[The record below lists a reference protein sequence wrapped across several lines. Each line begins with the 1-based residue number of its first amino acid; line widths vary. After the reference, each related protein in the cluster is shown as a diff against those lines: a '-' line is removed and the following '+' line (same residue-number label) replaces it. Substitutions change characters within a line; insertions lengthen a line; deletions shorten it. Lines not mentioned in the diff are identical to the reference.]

1 MHSGTAFQ
9 DFWFTI
15 KLVGLTEVHQHS
27 RTEEQL
33 VHMSKRPRSP
43 GGRCHH
49 FRKFCEM
56 KQSKME
62 TRKQP
67 WAPTPPCKRVNG
79 RAHPVVQAER
89 DSNLAAWTQKRG
101 PCPSLTLVALWH
113 LHCQYHC
120 LINRRFLPH
129 RLYPAS
135 PNTLLYLKLSQD
147 KNRGRLSSWR
157 SIKGKHHLMGA
168 RGRGS
173 VLSGTPFYTPPPLPQ
188 LGKITGEGQR
198 GCKSWGM
205 MRAMEGEVLHWHG
218 GHIHECIEAM
228 VTCKSPGWAKSSQ
241 NSSTDGRGVLQ
252 ASPPIPYWGATSV

>member
-27 RTEEQL
+27 RTEKQL

-56 KQSKME
+56 MKQSKME

-67 WAPTPPCKRVNG
+67 WAPTPPCKHVNG
-79 RAHPVVQAER
+79 RAHPAVQAER
-89 DSNLAAWTQKRG
+89 DNDLAWTQKQG

-147 KNRGRLSSWR
+147 KNRGRLSSW
-157 SIKGKHHLMGA
+157 GKHQRKTSPHGSERQRLSPQWDTLLYSTTTTTAGEDHRRGA
-168 RGRGS
+168 ER
-173 VLSGTPFYTPPPLPQ
+173 
-188 LGKITGEGQR
+188 
-198 GCKSWGM
+198 M
-205 MRAMEGEVLHWHG
+205 
-218 GHIHECIEAM
+218 
-228 VTCKSPGWAKSSQ
+228 
-241 NSSTDGRGVLQ
+241 
-252 ASPPIPYWGATSV
+252 